1 MKKANIIFVIALIT
15 TIVLL
20 QVITVNPKE
29 LAKKTINLEKML
41 NIDLPD
47 TLGTKQY
54 EDLCM
59 QSDRYN
65 YTTITIFSD
74 NIDKQTI
81 LKLDELCN
89 FNNRWLKASDSIR
102 LYPDMHINLH
112 EEALYEEANYYYHKY
127 DIFYSIQF
135 WIYDN
140 MVVADAYTDRFP
152 ISLLMFICIIP
163 IFFIW
168 GIVLCTFGI
177 VKVIKR
183 KDTKI

>member
-1 MKKANIIFVIALIT
+1 MKKATIIFVIALIT

-20 QVITVNPKE
+20 QIFTVNPKK

-54 EDLCM
+54 EDLYM
-59 QSDRYN
+59 QSDKYN

-102 LYPDMHINLH
+102 LYPDTHINLH
-112 EEALYEEANYYYHKY
+112 EEANYYYHKY

-152 ISLLMFICIIP
+152 ISLLIFMTCIIP

>member
-1 MKKANIIFVIALIT
+1 MKKATIIFVIALIT

-20 QVITVNPKE
+20 QVFTVNPKK

-47 TLGTKQY
+47 TLRTRQY
-54 EDLCM
+54 EDLYM
-59 QSDRYN
+59 QSDKYN

-102 LYPDMHINLH
+102 LYPDTHINLH
-112 EEALYEEANYYYHKY
+112 EEANYYYHKY

-140 MVVADAYTDRFP
+140 MVVADAYTDRFS
-152 ISLLMFICIIP
+152 ISLLIFMTCIIP

>member
-1 MKKANIIFVIALIT
+1 
-15 TIVLL
+15 
-20 QVITVNPKE
+20 
-29 LAKKTINLEKML
+29 
-41 NIDLPD
+41 
-47 TLGTKQY
+47 
-54 EDLCM
+54 
-59 QSDRYN
+59 
-65 YTTITIFSD
+65 
-74 NIDKQTI
+74 
-81 LKLDELCN
+81 
-89 FNNRWLKASDSIR
+89 
-102 LYPDMHINLH
+102 MHINLH

>member
-20 QVITVNPKE
+20 QVFTVNPKE

-65 YTTITIFSD
+65 YTTITIFLD

-81 LKLDELCN
+81 LKLEELCN
-89 FNNRWLKASDSIR
+89 L
-102 LYPDMHINLH
+102 
-112 EEALYEEANYYYHKY
+112 
-127 DIFYSIQF
+127 
-135 WIYDN
+135 
-140 MVVADAYTDRFP
+140 
-152 ISLLMFICIIP
+152 
-163 IFFIW
+163 
-168 GIVLCTFGI
+168 IVG
-177 VKVIKR
+177 
-183 KDTKI
+183 